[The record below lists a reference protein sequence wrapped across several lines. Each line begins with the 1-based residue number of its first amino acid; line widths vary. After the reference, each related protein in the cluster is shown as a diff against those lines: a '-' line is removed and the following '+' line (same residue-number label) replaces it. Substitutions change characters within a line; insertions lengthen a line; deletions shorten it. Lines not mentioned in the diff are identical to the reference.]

1 MHPKDL
7 SIADFNY
14 PLPPERIASHPLAER
29 DGSRLLIY
37 RNGII
42 SESVYKNISGE
53 IPSGALLIF
62 NDTRVLD
69 ARIIFTKPS
78 GGNIEI
84 FTLEPA
90 GPFKDMTAALQQTG
104 TVDWKCLVGGASKWK
119 HNFVPE
125 KIINTEKGKVILRA
139 EIRERLTDSFVIRF
153 SWTPFELTFPE
164 ILHLAGQVPLPPYI
178 KRIAEDADSVRYQT
192 VYAREAGSVAAPTAG
207 LHFTET
213 IFREFEAKKIKS
225 TFVTLHVGAGTFKP
239 VKSEKISG
247 HEMHSEYLEVNAA
260 TIHQLA
266 EHTGP
271 IYAIGTTSLRTL
283 ESLYWMGVKIG
294 LRRDIK
300 PDELPVSQWE
310 VYGFPENIDISPKES
325 MENLLQWLT
334 VNSAERLITHTQIM
348 IAPGYRFRMIS
359 GLITNFHQPQSTLLL
374 LIAAITGPA
383 WKDIYTYAL
392 KNNFRFLSYGDGC
405 LLEIYKNT
413 APPELN
419 TFP

>member
-1 MHPKDL
+1 M
-7 SIADFNY
+7 
-14 PLPPERIASHPLAER
+14 E
-29 DGSRLLIY
+29 
-37 RNGII
+37 
-42 SESVYKNISGE
+42 
-53 IPSGALLIF
+53 
-62 NDTRVLD
+62 

-90 GPFKDMTAALQQTG
+90 GTFKDMTAALQQTG

-119 HNFVPE
+119 HSYVPE
-125 KIINTEKGKVILRA
+125 KIIYTDKGTVTLRA
-139 EIRERLTDSFVIRF
+139 EIRERLTDSFIIRF

-178 KRIAEDADSVRYQT
+178 KRIAEEADSVRYQT

-213 IFREFEAKKIKS
+213 IFREFEAKKINS
-225 TFVTLHVGAGTFKP
+225 SFVTLHVGAGTFKP

-247 HEMHSEYLEVNAA
+247 HEMHGEYLEVNTA
-260 TIHQLA
+260 TIQQLA
-266 EHTGP
+266 EHNGP
-271 IYAIGTTSLRTL
+271 IYAVGTTSLRTL

-294 LRRDIK
+294 LNRDIK
-300 PDELPVSQWE
+300 PSALPVSQWE
-310 VYGFPENIDISPKES
+310 VYEFPSTINISRKES
-325 MENLLQWLT
+325 MNNLLTWIT
-334 VNSAERLITHTQIM
+334 ENNTNRLITHTQIL

-383 WKDIYTYAL
+383 WKDIYNYAL
-392 KNNFRFLSYGDGC
+392 NNDFRFLSYGDGC
-405 LLEIYKNT
+405 LLEV
-413 APPELN
+413 
-419 TFP
+419 